1 MQTISG
7 LGICSLWC
15 HHFARSWTQCI
26 MEYHRWPYYW
36 IYLCKVNTSYRQ
48 TYILQVCASI
58 KYGGQ
63 TRNSVCHDF
72 ILLHDHFLD
81 QTVKLKSFPLAMSSF
96 SRTFQSYFWNNAC
109 MHVCW
114 GFWEQLVHF
123 RTHLDFFPV
132 WTTHKVHCLTLTQE
146 DELIDWYSLLS
157 IQDCVVRPEVIR
169 TTMSTLPK
177 VAIKFVCALWE

>member
-1 MQTISG
+1 
-7 LGICSLWC
+7 
-15 HHFARSWTQCI
+15 
-26 MEYHRWPYYW
+26 MEYHRLPYYW
-36 IYLCKVNTSYRQ
+36 IYIVQGQLF
-48 TYILQVCASI
+48 LQANINFASLYQHKICRKI
-58 KYGGQ
+58 K
-63 TRNSVCHDF
+63 NSVRHDF
-72 ILLHDHFLD
+72 ILLHDHFWTKQWSWRASHL
-81 QTVKLKSFPLAMSSF
+81 LSSF